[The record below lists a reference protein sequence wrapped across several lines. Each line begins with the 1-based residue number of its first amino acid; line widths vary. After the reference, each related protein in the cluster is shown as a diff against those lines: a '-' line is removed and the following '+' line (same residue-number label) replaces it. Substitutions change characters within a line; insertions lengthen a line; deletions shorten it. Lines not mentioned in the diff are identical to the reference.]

1 MPKRARPA
9 LELVLQ
15 DICKKNAGFSFCL
28 PRLMLGSHR
37 IPRAEE
43 LIQVALRV
51 AIGLIAARKAHV
63 VFTQIFL
70 DRIIVLDR
78 WQAPHT
84 ALIY

>member
-1 MPKRARPA
+1 
-9 LELVLQ
+9 
-15 DICKKNAGFSFCL
+15 
-28 PRLMLGSHR
+28 MLGSHR